1 MPAAVMPIVTHILP
15 FAAVHGMQAFSSASG
30 AQLQL
35 PALQALLGQVA
46 APQWLELPSDSP
58 LMPHELA
65 LLQAAWP
72 DTAEAA
78 AAAATAAANAPGA
91 AQGLPAL
98 AALRALQHGLAVQ
111 PGQGWA
117 LVTPCHLQIRTD
129 AIVLHDPAQLALS
142 PAHNAALLAALRA
155 LWSDDAQGQ
164 AEDGLQLWP
173 LPDGQWLAQAPW
185 LAGLAMPSLER
196 VIGQDVRHWLPGLGG
211 ARGPASTLQ
220 RLQTEAQMLLYTHPV
235 NDERAAQGLA
245 PVNALWF
252 SGTGVVPPQAS
263 AAQPRLAHIQQY
275 TALRDAAL
283 AGDFHAWAAQW
294 QALDASLLQQ
304 LLATPPSA
312 EGPAW
317 QLLLAG
323 ERRAAWLRPQAPH
336 WLQRLRQALG
346 LRPRDAAMQ
355 LLQQL

>member
-1 MPAAVMPIVTHILP
+1 MPAAAMPIVTHILP
-15 FAAVHGMQAFSSASG
+15 FAAVHGMQAFFSASG

-46 APQWLELPSDSP
+46 APQWLDLPSDSP

-72 DTAEAA
+72 DTTEAA